1 MTDEELNYV
10 ESRLYRGFGVEVRPD
25 LQIRAEIILQR
36 KTVGGCS
43 PPTQRSGGG
52 HQLDTTKLE
61 PGCRVAV
68 PATLKQYIGLFSPPS
83 WIGVC
88 RSFFLA
94 TIPAIRTDDAHNAF

>member
-52 HQLDTTKLE
+52 PQLDTTKLE
-61 PGCRVAV
+61 PRCRVAV
-68 PATLKQYIGLFSPPS
+68 PATLKQ
-83 WIGVC
+83 
-88 RSFFLA
+88 
-94 TIPAIRTDDAHNAF
+94 

>member
-1 MTDEELNYV
+1 MTDEELDYV
-10 ESRLYRGFGVEVRPD
+10 ESRLYRGFGAEVRPD

-52 HQLDTTKLE
+52 STRYYKR
-61 PGCRVAV
+61 CRVAV

>member
-1 MTDEELNYV
+1 MTDEELDYV
-10 ESRLYRGFGVEVRPD
+10 ESRLYRGFGVEARPD
-25 LQIRAEIILQR
+25 LQIRVEIILQR

-52 HQLDTTKLE
+52 HQLDNTKLE
-61 PGCRVAV
+61 PRCRVAV

-88 RSFFLA
+88 RSFLLA

>member
-1 MTDEELNYV
+1 MRSSPTSSLDSIGASAWKSVPIYRYVPRLFFSGRRSVGVHPRLN
-10 ESRLYRGFGVEVRPD
+10 D
-25 LQIRAEIILQR
+25 LAE
-36 KTVGGCS
+36 
-43 PPTQRSGGG
+43 G

>member
-1 MTDEELNYV
+1 MRSSTTSSLDSTGASAWKSVPIYRYV
-10 ESRLYRGFGVEVRPD
+10 PRLFFSGRRSVGVH
-25 LQIRAEIILQR
+25 
-36 KTVGGCS
+36 

-61 PGCRVAV
+61 PRCRVAV

-88 RSFFLA
+88 RSFFLP